1 LHKLPSRTKR
11 EVTLLI
17 RDGGGDVVFAV
28 GDVTTHIVAS
38 DLDALPRTRRAAA
51 LPAVLPSYVTSSAR
65 AGELL
70 PVPIRA
76 DPTAKGGV
84 ASGRLGGR
92 ASGDDAD
99 SAAGAI
105 ALLTPGEL
113 SIEPYTP
120 DNSFEVSRFF
130 VFSAVAASRYACIEL
145 QVHYSSKCRNDWI
158 CVDHRLLLSHC
169 DTVTTAHPYAHPV
182 HPTAVHNVVLLREP
196 PNVTPPCVLMST
208 ITFFARPSCDMCA
221 LASFVLNHVSPGI
234 LFTLSL
240 ARLCCQCDPQACAAP
255 DTDVP
260 CRVVIHEGP
269 VNLEQGS
276 AEPSSAHNGPAD
288 SPRTL
293 QDWIQAL
300 GVERR
305 LVYCSVQMAKYNHWS

>member
-1 LHKLPSRTKR
+1 MHKLPSRTKR

-51 LPAVLPSYVTSSAR
+51 LPAVLPSYVISSAR

-92 ASGDDAD
+92 AGGDDAD
-99 SAAGAI
+99 SAAGTV

-113 SIEPYTP
+113 SIEPYSP

-145 QVHYSSKCRNDWI
+145 QVHCSF
-158 CVDHRLLLSHC
+158 LS
-169 DTVTTAHPYAHPV
+169 
-182 HPTAVHNVVLLREP
+182 
-196 PNVTPPCVLMST
+196 
-208 ITFFARPSCDMCA
+208 
-221 LASFVLNHVSPGI
+221 
-234 LFTLSL
+234 
-240 ARLCCQCDPQACAAP
+240 Q
-255 DTDVP
+255 
-260 CRVVIHEGP
+260 
-269 VNLEQGS
+269 
-276 AEPSSAHNGPAD
+276 
-288 SPRTL
+288 
-293 QDWIQAL
+293 
-300 GVERR
+300 
-305 LVYCSVQMAKYNHWS
+305 